1 MSQYV
6 VAAFYKFARLPDYK
20 QKQQP
25 LQSYCTEQGIKGT
38 ILLAEEGV
46 NGTIAGSRA
55 AIDATMA
62 LLRSDPRLSDL
73 EQKESYT
80 DTLPFYRMKVK
91 LKKEIVTLGVPG
103 IDPNQQVGTYV
114 AAEDWNNLIS
124 DPDVTVVDTRNRYE
138 FEIGTFNGA
147 HNPDTDS
154 FVEFPEYVEKNLD
167 KNQHRKVAMFCTG
180 GIRCEKATAYMLAQ
194 GFEEVYHL
202 EGGILKYLETV
213 PAEESQWQGEC
224 FVFDQRVAVDHSLEV
239 GSYQTCYGCRHPLSE
254 TDLKSPKYE
263 EGICCPH
270 CFEVLTEEKRAPLA
284 ERQRQVELAQK
295 RNTRHI
301 GG

>member
-6 VAAFYKFARLPDYK
+6 VAAFYKFTKLPDYR
-20 QKQQP
+20 QQQP
-25 LQSYCTEQGIKGT
+25 LLQSYCIEQGVKGT
-38 ILLAEEGV
+38 ILLAEEGI
-46 NGTIAGSRA
+46 NGTIAGTRA
-55 AIDATMA
+55 AIDAVLA

-73 EQKESYT
+73 EHKESCT

-91 LKKEIVTLGVPG
+91 LKKEIVTLGVAG
-103 IDPNQQVGTYV
+103 IDPNEQVGTYV
-114 AAEDWNNLIS
+114 APEAWNHLIS
-124 DPDVTVVDTRNRYE
+124 DPEVTLVDTRNRYE

-147 HNPDTDS
+147 QNPDTDA

-167 KNQHRKVAMFCTG
+167 KNRHRKVAMFCTG
-180 GIRCEKATAYMLAQ
+180 GIRCEKASAYMLAQ

-224 FVFDQRVAVDHSLEV
+224 FVFDQRVAVDHDLEA
-239 GSYQTCYGCRHPLSE
+239 GSYKSCYGCRHALAE
-254 TDLKSPKYE
+254 TDLASSKYE
-263 EGICCPH
+263 KGICCPY
-270 CFEVLTEEKRAPLA
+270 CFDDLTEEKRASLA
-284 ERQRQVELAQK
+284 ERQRQVELAHK